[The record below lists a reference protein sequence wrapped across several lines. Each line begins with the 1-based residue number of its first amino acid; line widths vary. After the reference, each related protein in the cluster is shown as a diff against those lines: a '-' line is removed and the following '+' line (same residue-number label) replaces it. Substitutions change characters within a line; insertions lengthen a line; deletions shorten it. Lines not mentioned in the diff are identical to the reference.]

1 MADRISDA
9 ELEQKVNEVYKFNID
24 GQAKFF
30 LKQFVMDFFGKFEEV
45 LDLAEE
51 FKKFDEN
58 SDQILDEFE
67 GLRFLESRAKPMT
80 FVSFRENFRSIDIN
94 KSRSIRFIEWALFLY
109 KRSWKELFFPP
120 GGASP
125 ELIAAMEKAVE
136 DFQSVVEKRKARE
149 EKMRQLENNAKQGGV
164 KGNAAGNELAQMK
177 SQDSTEAN
185 RELITK
191 EAAKKRLIKAVE
203 NAKTVPDATRQEA
216 LKKEEA
222 RLKAEEE
229 KKKREEE
236 QQKQASRQRLAD
248 KAKLWEQK

>member
-1 MADRISDA
+1 LVI
-9 ELEQKVNEVYKFNID
+9 LKFI
-24 GQAKFF
+24 
-30 LKQFVMDFFGKFEEV
+30 
-45 LDLAEE
+45 
-51 FKKFDEN
+51 
-58 SDQILDEFE
+58 
-67 GLRFLESRAKPMT
+67 
-80 FVSFRENFRSIDIN
+80 
-94 KSRSIRFIEWALFLY
+94 
-109 KRSWKELFFPP
+109 
-120 GGASP
+120 
-125 ELIAAMEKAVE
+125 
-136 DFQSVVEKRKARE
+136 
-149 EKMRQLENNAKQGGV
+149 
-164 KGNAAGNELAQMK
+164 LAQMK

-203 NAKTVPDATRQEA
+203 NAKTVPDSARQEA